1 MPADFHHLR
10 YILPKFKKWQYRAL
24 MITMQNAL
32 GFGENDKAQFRFHVL
47 SLFYHSGWRMV
58 KKAFPNLSRPTVYRW
73 KRTYELSGKKLS
85 SLLPKTTRPKNT
97 RRMQTP
103 VPVLA
108 LIKSLRE
115 EYPRLGKEKIKL
127 FVDSFCQA
135 NNLPSLSSSTIG
147 KVIKRNSFFFY
158 DTKKPKRSSF
168 TLKQR
173 IKLCPQLKDITPGYL
188 QVDGFKF
195 WYGERYYYFLTAVE
209 IVTRQAFVKL
219 VPQPSSKQASLFL
232 KEIISQ
238 CRVIIHTIQTDNGGE
253 FEKYFKQALKELSI
267 IHLYSYPKH
276 PKTNGFVE
284 RFNWTVQDEFLF
296 TYEDLLLYEEEF
308 KKKLEE
314 WMIFYNQ
321 KRPHQ
326 SLGYLTPYQYQ
337 EKRGFVSKVCN

>member
-1 MPADFHHLR
+1 
-10 YILPKFKKWQYRAL
+10 
-24 MITMQNAL
+24 MITIQNAL
-32 GFGENDKAQFRFHVL
+32 GFGESDKAQFRFHAL
-47 SLFYHSGWRMV
+47 SLFYQSGWKVV

-73 KRTYELSGKKLS
+73 KKAYELSGKKLS
-85 SLLPKTTRPKNT
+85 SLLPKSTRPKNT

-103 VPVLA
+103 VSVLV

-127 FVDSFCQA
+127 FVDIFCQA
-135 NNLPSLSSSTIG
+135 NNLPALSSSTIG
-147 KVIKRNSFFFY
+147 KVIKRNNFFFY
-158 DTKKPKRSSF
+158 GRRRQKRLSF
-168 TLKQR
+168 SPKQR
-173 IKLCPQLKDITPGYL
+173 IEVCPRPKGLAPGYL

-195 WYGERYYYFLTAVE
+195 WYGEKYYYFLTAVE

-219 VPQPSSKQASLFL
+219 VPQLSSKQAALFL
-232 KEIISQ
+232 EEIILQ
-238 CRVIIHTIQTDNGGE
+238 CWVKIHTIQTDNGSE
-253 FEKYFKQALKELSI
+253 FEKYFRKAVEELSI
-267 IHLYSYPKH
+267 IHLYSYPKR
-276 PKTNGFVE
+276 PRTNGFVE

-308 KKKLEE
+308 VKKLKD
-314 WMIFYNQ
+314 WLVFYNQ

>member
-1 MPADFHHLR
+1 
-10 YILPKFKKWQYRAL
+10 

-32 GFGENDKAQFRFHVL
+32 GFGESDRAQFRFHVL
-47 SLFYHSGWRMV
+47 SLLYQSGWMVV

-73 KRTYELSGKKLS
+73 KKSYESSGKRLS
-85 SLLPKTTRPKNT
+85 SLLPKSTRPKNT
-97 RRMQTP
+97 RKMQTP
-103 VPVLA
+103 VPLLT

-127 FVDSFCQA
+127 FVEAFCRESS
-135 NNLPSLSSSTIG
+135 LPPLSASTIG
-147 KVIKRNSFFFY
+147 KVIKRNSFFFGGRE
-158 DTKKPKRSSF
+158 KKKRLSF
-168 TLKQR
+168 SPKQR
-173 IKLCPQLKDITPGYL
+173 IKRCPQLKEVTPGYL

-195 WYGERYYYFLTAVE
+195 WYGGKYYYFLTAVE

-219 VPQPSSKQASLFL
+219 IPHLSSRQAALFL
-232 KEIISQ
+232 GEIISQ
-238 CRVIIHTIQTDNGGE
+238 CRVAIHTVQTDNGSE
-253 FEKYFKQALKELSI
+253 FEKYFREALEELSI
-267 IHLYSYPKH
+267 IHFYSYPKH

-308 KKKLEE
+308 TEKLRD
-314 WMIFYNQ
+314 WLVFYNQ